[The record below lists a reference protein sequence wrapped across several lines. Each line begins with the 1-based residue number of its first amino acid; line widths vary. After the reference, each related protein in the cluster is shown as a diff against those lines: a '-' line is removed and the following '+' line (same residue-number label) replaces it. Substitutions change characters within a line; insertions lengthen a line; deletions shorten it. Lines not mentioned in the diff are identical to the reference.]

1 MDLFLVS
8 LQTKYSLGFF
18 FKFFLFFS
26 KGFATLRDVD
36 DGSWYIQD
44 FCAVLA
50 ENADKMEI
58 EELLK
63 MLHFTVSFRRSSSN
77 EMQTPYF
84 QDREFNKVL
93 YFNPGCYEE

>member
-1 MDLFLVS
+1 MVLFLVI
-8 LQTKYSLGFF
+8 YIA
-18 FKFFLFFS
+18 LFFCCDFIVYFCS
-26 KGFATLRDVD
+26 GYATLRDVD

-44 FCAVLA
+44 FCSVLA

-63 MLHFTVSFRRSSSN
+63 MLNNEVNIRRSSSG

-84 QDREFNKVL
+84 QDREFNKAF
-93 YFNPGCYEE
+93 YFNPGCYEN